1 MEAALSADTRIAVVG
16 YGMGAH
22 HSRLINE
29 ISGLTLYG
37 VCDLDE
43 VKRIKAL
50 AENPGIVTY
59 ETYAEVLEDPQVQCV
74 VIVTPHNVHAEMAIA
89 AMDAGKHTITD
100 KAMCLTVEEAR
111 EMIACRDRNG

>member
-1 MEAALSADTRIAVVG
+1 MEATLASDTRIVVVG

-29 ISGLTLYG
+29 IAGLALYG

-43 VKRIKAL
+43 IKRNKAL

-59 ETYAEVLEDPQVQCV
+59 DRYAEVLMDPQVQCV

-89 AMDAGKHTITD
+89 AMNAGKHAITD
-100 KAMCLTVEEAR
+100 KAMCLT
-111 EMIACRDRNG
+111 